1 MPKLLITAFK
11 PYAEWT
17 ANASWLAL
25 VEMMR
30 EMPAGHA
37 ITTRLYPVDFLA
49 AREQLAKDLHD
60 NYDFAIHL
68 GQAPG
73 SSRLRLE
80 SVAINIAVDGAGDDA
95 FRPVVAEGPA
105 AYRADFPFGEWARQ
119 LRAAGIPAGV
129 SFHAGTYLCN
139 GVFYLSH
146 YLAATMALKTES
158 LFVHVPLDV
167 TQTIGLAAD
176 TPALPAAITARG
188 LRLIVD
194 EVNRL

>member
-11 PYAEWT
+11 PYDQWQ

-25 VEMMR
+25 VELMR
-30 EMPAGHA
+30 EIAPSQL
-37 ITTRLYPVDFLA
+37 ITTRLYPVDFAA
-49 AREQLAKDLHD
+49 AREQLAKDLKD

-80 SVAINIAVDGAGDDA
+80 TTAINIAVDGGANDD

-105 AYRADFPFGEWARQ
+105 AYRAEFPFGDWARQ
-119 LRAAGIPAGV
+119 LRAAGIPASV

-146 YLAATMALKTES
+146 YLAETLALKTRS
-158 LFVHVPLDV
+158 LFIHVPLDV
-167 TQTIGLAAD
+167 TQTVYLAAD

-188 LRLIVD
+188 LRIVVD
-194 EVNRL
+194 ELNRV